1 MDETRQPRI
10 GTVERERAFEALKQ
24 HLAADRINLAEF
36 DERAARIHAA
46 ATQPQIDSVFADL
59 PALSKGPGRW
69 KRFAV
74 PAALGG
80 AVLVLVGAVAIV
92 AVDRSHPQAT
102 RTVVVTTV
110 VGPAAS
116 LPATT
121 ALTTSTTVTSTSP
134 ITRTST
140 TPTSGAS
147 VIPVPGVQ
155 YLMDLRKL
163 DGATYLNFNTGPAEV
178 SGTSYT
184 RSIMLDPDG
193 RHLAFV
199 EYDLARKY
207 AHLDGVLGVRDDA
220 TPSGM
225 AMRFQIY
232 ADEVLVTDST
242 VKLGDTAPIHIDFDR
257 PLRLRLQVTNLN
269 PGGDAYAIFGDL
281 RATAN

>member
-1 MDETRQPRI
+1 MDENRQPRI
-10 GTVERERAFEALKQ
+10 GTVERERAFEVLKQ
-24 HLAADRINLAEF
+24 HLAADRINLTEF
-36 DERAARIHAA
+36 DERAVRIHAA
-46 ATQPQIDSVFADL
+46 ATQSQIDSVFADL
-59 PALSKGPGRW
+59 PALSKSPGRW
-69 KRFAV
+69 KRFAA

-80 AVLVLVGAVAIV
+80 ALLVSVGAGATVV
-92 AVDRSHPQAT
+92 VDHSHSQAT
-102 RTVVVTTV
+102 RTIVVTTV
-110 VGPAAS
+110 VGPTAS

-121 ALTTSTTVTSTSP
+121 TQATVTSSSTIHS
-134 ITRTST
+134 TT
-140 TPTSGAS
+140 TPTSAAS
-147 VIPVPGVQ
+147 GTPVPGVQ

-163 DGATYLNFNTGPAEV
+163 DGATYLNFNSGPAEV

-199 EYDLARKY
+199 EYDLSRKY
-207 AHLDGVLGVRDDA
+207 AHLDGALGVRDDA
-220 TPSGM
+220 TPTGM

-232 ADEVLVTDST
+232 ADEVLVADSI
-242 VKLGDTAPIHIDFDR
+242 VKLGDTAPIHVDFDR